1 MTVER
6 LTAQIKSALSD
17 TGHTWY
23 AGAAAITDFVRVLHE
38 LMIKSGDDQVELLSQ
53 IRAVLGHASMCHM
66 AEVLRAP
73 QKGDQRYASAK
84 DAPLHRHIELISQQR
99 GFYPEDGRQLFAEF
113 IAALDLARRD
123 VDGSIASAPVM
134 VYRGLDHE
142 AAYHLVGLHVGDD
155 RGITATEILGYLD
168 PSLRR
173 FHKIVEMWEWELE
186 WEREA
191 QQ

>member
-1 MTVER
+1 MTADR
-6 LTAQIKSALSD
+6 LTAQIKSVLSG

-38 LMIKSGDDQVELLSQ
+38 LMFKSGDDQVELLSQ
-53 IRAVLGHASMCHM
+53 IRVVLGHASMSHM
-66 AEVLRAP
+66 AEVLCAP
-73 QKGDQRYASAK
+73 QKGNQRYARAV

-99 GFYPEDGRQLFAEF
+99 GFHPEDGLQLFAEF
-113 IAALDLARRD
+113 TAALDLARRN

-134 VYRGLDHE
+134 VYWELGHE

-155 RGITATEILGYLD
+155 RDITATEILGYLD

-173 FHKIVEMWEWELE
+173 FNKIVEMWKWELE
-186 WEREA
+186 WERES